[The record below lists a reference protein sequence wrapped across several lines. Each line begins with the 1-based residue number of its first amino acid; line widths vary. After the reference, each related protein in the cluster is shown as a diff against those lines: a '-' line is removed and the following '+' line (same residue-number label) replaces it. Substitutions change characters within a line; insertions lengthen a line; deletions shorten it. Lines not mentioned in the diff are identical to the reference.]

1 MDLARSHSSLNL
13 EIPAQAAP
21 IQLSSSPAE
30 PMAPESPGAAGSYT
44 SASFTQGDVV
54 EHRTSADEEPKTPG
68 LRATIIQRHL
78 RSKEELEVNRS
89 RSTRIFAASSQST
102 RRLRNL
108 TKRIVEA
115 DAFHV
120 LVLLLIVA
128 NAVLLGVEIDVAS
141 TLPESDIPSWY
152 GMVNTLIVAFFVLE
166 IAMKFFAYGCSGF
179 WRGPGAGWN
188 IFDFVIV
195 ALSAVETA
203 LDLFAKTIA
212 SEMFGS
218 DALSV
223 VRTLR
228 LARALRGFRAFRL
241 VRHFSALRAL
251 ILSIVSTIGS
261 LMWTLVLL
269 VILFYSFGVI
279 LMQLVTD
286 YCRYLAIETL
296 GDVDAIPDCPA
307 ELSRFWSSIRQS
319 MLTLFFSITS
329 GISWSEAMN
338 PLEDVSMLAVGT
350 MLVYITLSVFTIL
363 NVVTGV
369 FVNTAIERASADKEI
384 ASLKALQ
391 KRNEQ
396 MEALQSVFEEMNQER
411 GSEQLKVEDIEAA
424 VNVDKLDTVLESL
437 GISTDDVKTLFSLI
451 DADGSGA
458 IDLQEF
464 VSGCMQLHGPAKS
477 MQMAKMSYEN
487 KRIASSIKTLMT
499 QVKDMQKKMN
509 TVLSMRT
516 AVPMTIPVHDDVMY
530 I

>member
-1 MDLARSHSSLNL
+1 ML
-13 EIPAQAAP
+13 
-21 IQLSSSPAE
+21 
-30 PMAPESPGAAGSYT
+30 GYG
-44 SASFTQGDVV
+44 
-54 EHRTSADEEPKTPG
+54 
-68 LRATIIQRHL
+68 
-78 RSKEELEVNRS
+78 
-89 RSTRIFAASSQST
+89 TR
-102 RRLRNL
+102 
-108 TKRIVEA
+108 
-115 DAFHV
+115 V

-128 NAVLLGVEIDVAS
+128 NAVTWSRKMWVLLGVEIDVAS

-152 GMVNTLIVAFFVLE
+152 GMVNTLIVAFFVLDPSPDSE

-179 WRGPGAGWN
+179 WRGPGSGWN

-286 YCRYLAIETL
+286 YC
-296 GDVDAIPDCPA
+296 
-307 ELSRFWSSIRQS
+307 FWSSIRQS

-329 GISWSEAMN
+329 GISWSEAGFESSSAMN

-384 ASLKALQ
+384 ASLK
-391 KRNEQ
+391 
-396 MEALQSVFEEMNQER
+396 EAERADGGSPECSLARVEPVADLQSSLRSSLSLLAVFLGPEWNVGASVAPGDLSGPRIVVASERAVEVATIPAMEPTEIVFEVFCNETDRARRHRHGTEWNVGVKATADNVKRAVLQW
-411 GSEQLKVEDIEAA
+411 LAFLPCKVEDIEAA
-424 VNVDKLDTVLESL
+424 VNVDKLDTVLVP
-437 GISTDDVKTLFSLI
+437 GLFSESSQGGMKALL
-451 DADGSGA
+451 DGPVGRMPMEAERSTSKSLW
-458 IDLQEF
+458 DP
-464 VSGCMQLHGPAKS
+464 QLV
-477 MQMAKMSYEN
+477 QMAKMSYEN

>member
-1 MDLARSHSSLNL
+1 
-13 EIPAQAAP
+13 
-21 IQLSSSPAE
+21 
-30 PMAPESPGAAGSYT
+30 
-44 SASFTQGDVV
+44 
-54 EHRTSADEEPKTPG
+54 
-68 LRATIIQRHL
+68 
-78 RSKEELEVNRS
+78 
-89 RSTRIFAASSQST
+89 
-102 RRLRNL
+102 
-108 TKRIVEA
+108 
-115 DAFHV
+115 
-120 LVLLLIVA
+120 
-128 NAVLLGVEIDVAS
+128 
-141 TLPESDIPSWY
+141 
-152 GMVNTLIVAFFVLE
+152 
-166 IAMKFFAYGCSGF
+166 MKFFAYGCSGF
-179 WRGPGAGWN
+179 WRGPGSGWN

-195 ALSAVETA
+195 ALSAMETA
-203 LDLFAKTIA
+203 LDLFATTIA

-251 ILSIVSTIGS
+251 ILSIVSTISS

-286 YCRYLAIETL
+286 YCRYLAIETV
-296 GDVDAIPDCPA
+296 GDVNAIPDCPS

-338 PLEDVSMLAVGT
+338 PLEDVSMLAVAT

-396 MEALQSVFEEMNQER
+396 MQALQSVFEEMNQDR

-451 DADGSGA
+451 DADGSGS

-487 KRIASSIKTLMT
+487 KRISSSIKKLMS
-499 QVKDMQKKMN
+499 QVRDMQRKMN

-516 AVPMTIPVHDDVMY
+516 AVPMTIPAHDDVMY